1 MKVCLAASGG
11 GHLRQLLQMLPYA
24 QKHDYYF
31 LTEATPLGLSLAEDH
46 KVRLVPH
53 FAFGQR
59 KTIGLIKFLWAGF
72 TNGLMSLWHFITI
85 RPDVVIST
93 GAGAAFFTL
102 FLAWLFKRKVIY
114 IESIARVETI
124 SLFGNLAAR
133 YAGMYLVQW
142 PKLEKQHPKAVYC
155 NPFKEAPLADSNQ
168 KQDKI
173 FLTVGTVM
181 PFDRMINDIDALK
194 NQGLIN
200 EEVFAQVGESD
211 IAPSTMS
218 VKQTLTQETLN
229 GHLKESK
236 IAIVHGG
243 SGSML
248 GAIRFGCIVI
258 AMPRRADMGEHYD
271 DHQFELVGA
280 FRDMGLVIEART
292 QDELAAAIVKARSM
306 EPKMIEINPDSYAY
320 HIDLFI
326 NK

>member
-31 LTEATPLGLSLAEDH
+31 LTEATPLGLSLAKDH

-59 KTIGLIKFLWAGF
+59 KTIGFLKFFWAGF
-72 TNGLMSLWHFITI
+72 TNGLASLWHFIVV

-102 FLAWLFKRKVIY
+102 FLAWLFRRKVIY

-124 SLFGNLAAR
+124 SLFGSLAAR

-142 PKLEKQHPKAVYC
+142 PKLEDQHPKAVYC
-155 NPFKEAPLADSNQ
+155 NPFKEAPLAENNA

-181 PFDRMINDIDALK
+181 PFDRMINDAHSLK
-194 NQGLIN
+194 NEGIIT
-200 EEVFAQVGESD
+200 EEIFAQVGESD
-211 IAPSTMS
+211 VAPNTMA
-218 VKQTLTQETLN
+218 VQQTLDQETLN

-258 AMPRRADMGEHYD
+258 AMPRRADLGEHYD

-292 QDELAAAIVKARSM
+292 KDDLADAIKKARTM
-306 EPKMIEINPDSYAY
+306 APKMIEINPDSYGA
-320 HIDLFI
+320 HIDRFI
-326 NK
+326 NQ